1 MKAGG
6 KITQEA
12 LTRESRFVLQC
23 VASLAEPGKG
33 VALEMVERQI
43 GKEVSLELSHFVTFL
58 THYRYLKQDKERE
71 DISLTSDGQRVLTG
85 EYAPILASVVV
96 HHFRPLLAGK
106 PMPLPRP
113 PRPPRS
119 PKAEPEPPVE
129 AAEPELPPEEE
140 TAPDPV
146 EDVATLPRGDE
157 PTVLGHESAGWPGA
171 EALAPEPALGEVAT
185 ELGPGTWPSGE
196 DGLGDLDDP
205 ETWINQVPQDDAA
218 AAQGQNLDIASITG
232 MDTDFSNQL
241 EEAEHES
248 VTGMLPSLASL
259 NEQEQEQVEGLED
272 GRYLRLRE
280 LGGGAVGT
288 VFLARQINLA
298 RDVAVK
304 EFGAHLN
311 GLTAHRREQVLRC
324 FLDVVETEARLA
336 HPNLVKLLD
345 ANTLRENPYVVSEY
359 LPGGSLRQLLRG
371 NTSLSPLLA
380 FKVAFH
386 VLHALRYVHDCGL
399 LHAGIKPE
407 NILFDAGGNVRLSDL
422 GMGEIILYDHPD
434 LRQVLLPPTQACYLA
449 PEAVVDPNALAPA
462 CDLFSL
468 GVVFYE
474 MLTGVVPGPT
484 APLPSEV
491 QPDLPELADDLF
503 VRLTRPEAAD
513 RYLSADD
520 ALEDIYRT
528 DALHWFMDPRDA
540 LFFLGSVAGV
550 EAMEQGET
558 FRPIPEDMQ
567 DAGEAPVIDPYA
579 TIGYGEPVNRPVY
592 QDDYYPDDLPLSS
605 TPTWEWPAAVADDA
619 DDGDEL

>member
-1 MKAGG
+1 MREGG
-6 KITQEA
+6 KMTQEA

-23 VASLAEPGKG
+23 VASLGEPGVG
-33 VALEMVERQI
+33 
-43 GKEVSLELSHFVTFL
+43 VSLELVERQLGKELSLELHHFVTFL
-58 THYRYLKQDKERE
+58 CHYTYLKQKKESG
-71 DISLTSDGQRVLTG
+71 DLSLTSDGQRVLTG

-96 HHFRPLLAGK
+96 HHFRPVLAGR
-106 PMPLPRP
+106 PMPLPRAK
-113 PRPPRS
+113 RPAQGQARKKPEDDLPGDTALKPAPTPVAVEEGDS
-119 PKAEPEPPVE
+119 PESEPEGGAVE
-129 AAEPELPPEEE
+129 ALLGEEDAVLSAEAE
-140 TAPDPV
+140 
-146 EDVATLPRGDE
+146 R
-157 PTVLGHESAGWPGA
+157 WPGP
-171 EALAPEPALGEVAT
+171 EASAT
-185 ELGPGTWPSGE
+185 VPGPGTWPTGQE
-196 DGLGDLDDP
+196 DPADDA
-205 ETWINQVPQDDAA
+205 ETWINQVPKDD
-218 AAQGQNLDIASITG
+218 QKDDEGQALEIASLAGVNSGYTPDPEG
-232 MDTDFSNQL
+232 EQ
-241 EEAEHES
+241 ES

-259 NEQEQEQVEGLED
+259 NEMEQEQVEGLED

-304 EFGAHLN
+304 EFGDHLA
-311 GLTAHRREQVLRC
+311 GLTVHRREQVLRC

-336 HPNLVKLLD
+336 HPNIVKLLD
-345 ANTLRENPYVVSEY
+345 ANTLREQPYVVTEY

-422 GMGEIILYDHPD
+422 GMGEIVLYDHPD
-434 LRQVLLPPTQACYLA
+434 LRQVLLPPTQTCYIA
-449 PEAVVDPNALAPA
+449 PEALTDPNSLAPA

-503 VRLTRPEAAD
+503 VRLTRPDATD

-550 EAMEQGET
+550 EALEQDASAL
-558 FRPIPEDMQ
+558 PMPEDMQ
-567 DAGEAPVIDPYA
+567 DDAEPPASDPYA
-579 TIGYGEPVNRPVY
+579 TIGYGEPVQRPIY

-605 TPTWEWPAAVADDA
+605 TPTWEWPAAVLDDE
-619 DDGDEL
+619 DEDL